1 MPSGT
6 SNRLSPATRRCA
18 EPEICYNR
26 TMTRHSHSFACPG
39 FHAAPV
45 SRRQMLKV
53 GGLGLLGLTLPQ
65 LLRAEA
71 LRKGPKAKA
80 KSVIFL
86 FQWGGPSHID
96 MFDMKPNAPEQIR
109 GPHKPI
115 SSSADGIQVSER
127 LPRVSRIMDKVTL
140 IRSVHHTMKN
150 HNSAGYYALS
160 GHEPPSDDQRLRDSL
175 SLFPA

>member
-1 MPSGT
+1 MSRP
-6 SNRLSPATRRCA
+6 R
-18 EPEICYNR
+18 
-26 TMTRHSHSFACPG
+26 HSFACES
-39 FHAAPV
+39 FRAASL

-71 LRKGPKAKA
+71 LKKGPKAKA

-86 FQWGGPSHID
+86 FQWGGPSHLD

-109 GPHKPI
+109 GPHKAIP
-115 SSSADGIQVSER
+115 SNADGIQVSEH
-127 LPRVSRIMDKVTL
+127 LPRVAKIMDKVTL
-140 IRSVHHTMKN
+140 IRSVYHTMKN

-160 GHEPPSDDQRLRDSL
+160 GH
-175 SLFPA
+175 